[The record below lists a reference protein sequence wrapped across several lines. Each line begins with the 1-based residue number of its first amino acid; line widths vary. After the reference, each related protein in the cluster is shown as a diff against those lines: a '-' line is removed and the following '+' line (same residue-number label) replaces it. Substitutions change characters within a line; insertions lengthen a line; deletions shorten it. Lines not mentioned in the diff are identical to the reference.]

1 MTNSHRRNANPVR
14 ESSKKKCR
22 DLSTSGD
29 PSTRRRAPVSEIST
43 RTQSRHH
50 FPFTPKRVTQC
61 SRSKRTRF
69 VCRLLQSIKI
79 TPLSGAFKS
88 SRQKRSRR
96 AVCERHQA
104 GHAGKSAVKRELLP
118 FTSEAKR
125 GLNLLKLHNNAKRL
139 EHRSIVPLQS
149 ALGARR
155 KHNCLRMSAP
165 GWGPG

>member
-61 SRSKRTRF
+61 SRSKRTRL
-69 VCRLLQSIKI
+69 VCRLLQSIRI
-79 TPLSGAFKS
+79 TPLSGAFRS
-88 SRQKRSRR
+88 FRQKRSRR
-96 AVCERHQA
+96 AVCEGHQA
-104 GHAGKSAVKRELLP
+104 GHAGKSAVERELLP
-118 FTSEAKR
+118 LASEAKR
-125 GLNLLKLHNNAKRL
+125 GLKLLKLYKNAKRL
-139 EHRSIVPLQS
+139 EHSSTVPLQS

-155 KHNCLRMSAP
+155 KHDYVCA
-165 GWGPG
+165 